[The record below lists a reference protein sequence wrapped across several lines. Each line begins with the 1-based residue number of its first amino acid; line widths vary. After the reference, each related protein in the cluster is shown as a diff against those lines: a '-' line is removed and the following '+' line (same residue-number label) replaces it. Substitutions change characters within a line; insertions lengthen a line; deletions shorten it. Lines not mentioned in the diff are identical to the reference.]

1 MFLFLSY
8 MGMLGRILG
17 QLPALRSFQ
26 VSKGRKLD
34 VHTPLLPRF
43 NTRSVWWPQQLGVR
57 PGVPRPVPAFGSS
70 GPAPWTP
77 LVAPCL
83 PHYSKEELVVLGQL
97 LERGVSSHF
106 LMPSG

>member
-1 MFLFLSY
+1 
-8 MGMLGRILG
+8 MGMLDRILG
-17 QLPALRSFQ
+17 QLPALQ
-26 VSKGRKLD
+26 KLSGIQGQKTGCS
-34 VHTPLLPRF
+34 HTPLLPRF

-83 PHYSKEELVVLGQL
+83 PHYSKEGLVVLGQL
-97 LERGVSSHF
+97 LESGASSHF
-106 LMPSG
+106 LMPLG